1 MRRKQFVLLRHI
13 TKLPVNDFKWVKD
26 ISGFDE
32 SFIKSY
38 DEETDEGN
46 FPANDSQYPES
57 LHNLHNDLS
66 FLLER
71 MKIEKVEEKPITNLL
86 DKTEYVTQIKKN
98 KTKIKLLT
106 SFEKNS

>member
-46 FPANDSQYPES
+46 FPANDSQYP
-57 LHNLHNDLS
+57 
-66 FLLER
+66 
-71 MKIEKVEEKPITNLL
+71 KVYITCTTIYHFYL
-86 DKTEYVTQIKKN
+86 KE
-98 KTKIKLLT
+98 
-106 SFEKNS
+106 

>member
-1 MRRKQFVLLRHI
+1 MLRHI

-66 FLLER
+66 LLLER
-71 MKIEKVEEKPITNLL
+71 MKIEKIEESSLL
-86 DKTEYVTQIKKN
+86 IYL
-98 KTKIKLLT
+98 IKLNMLLR
-106 SFEKNS
+106 

>member
-71 MKIEKVEEKPITNLL
+71 MKIEKVEEKLITNLL
-86 DKTEYVTQIKKN
+86 DKTEYVTQIKK
-98 KTKIKLLT
+98 IRQKL
-106 SFEKNS
+106 NY

>member
-1 MRRKQFVLLRHI
+1 MRCKQFVLLRHI

-26 ISGFDE
+26 ISEFDE

-57 LHNLHNDLS
+57 
-66 FLLER
+66 F
-71 MKIEKVEEKPITNLL
+71 T
-86 DKTEYVTQIKKN
+86 
-98 KTKIKLLT
+98 
-106 SFEKNS
+106 